1 VTSMPSADGQRSL
14 SELAS
19 VMTEDL
25 STLMRKEVELAK
37 EELRVEARKAGR
49 AGAGFAG
56 AGISGLYAGI
66 ALVLALGYGLDQ
78 LMPLWL
84 GFLIIGLILGAVA
97 AALAKKGQQE
107 LQDVN
112 PAPEQTIE
120 TMKENAQW
128 LSEQRN

>member
-1 VTSMPSADGQRSL
+1 MEPAQGERSL
-14 SELAS
+14 SELVS
-19 VMTEDL
+19 VMTEDV

-37 EELRVEARKAGR
+37 EELRIEARKAGK

-56 AGISGLYAGI
+56 AGASGLYAGV
-66 ALVLALGYGLDQ
+66 ALVMAIGFGLDQ

-84 GFLIIGLILGAVA
+84 GFLILAVILGVVA
-97 AALAKKGQQE
+97 ALLAKKGQQE
-107 LQDVN
+107 LQELN

>member
-1 VTSMPSADGQRSL
+1 MPSADGQRSL

-49 AGAGFAG
+49 AGAGFAS
-56 AGISGLYAGI
+56 AGIGGLYAGM

-97 AALAKKGQQE
+97 AVLAKKGQQE
-107 LQDVN
+107 LKDVN

>member
-1 VTSMPSADGQRSL
+1 MQPSQGERSL
-14 SELAS
+14 SELVAT
-19 VMTEDL
+19 MTEDV

-37 EELRVEARKAGR
+37 EELRVEARRAGK

-56 AGISGLYAGI
+56 AGVSGLYAGI
-66 ALVLALGYGLDQ
+66 ALVMAIGFALDEL
-78 LMPLWL
+78 LPTWL
-84 GFLIIGLILGAVA
+84 GFLLIALVLGAVA
-97 AALAKKGQQE
+97 AVFAQRGQRELQE
-107 LQDVN
+107 LN